1 MTQWNMRSMA
11 TLRMADALLR
21 TVGGGEVALRF
32 PKPAQA
38 GSDAEQLGLSA
49 PAFEDVP
56 IKPAIFRR
64 IYGKPSGA
72 KQGGNDTARYELLLS
87 ATAVALQMTALN
99 IGTVAERVE
108 TRSLEFGKLVQEQN
122 PVVGERCLAGPGRRS
137 AADQPGSRNRV
148 VRGSERT
155 RANQAAGVEAG
166 HAVDP
171 GHLERLAPAHCGQN
185 RRKAPRQHRLAGAWR
200 SLEQQVVSPR
210 SGDLQREQRRGVTA
224 YVDQVVIR

>member
-1 MTQWNMRSMA
+1 MTQWNMRSTA

-99 IGTVAERVE
+99 IGTVAELFE
-108 TRSLEFGKLVQEQN
+108 
-122 PVVGERCLAGPGRRS
+122 
-137 AADQPGSRNRV
+137 AALGVV
-148 VRGSERT
+148 VRETLLG
-155 RANQAAGVEAG
+155 
-166 HAVDP
+166 
-171 GHLERLAPAHCGQN
+171 
-185 RRKAPRQHRLAGAWR
+185 
-200 SLEQQVVSPR
+200 VVS
-210 SGDLQREQRRGVTA
+210 VTA
-224 YVDQVVIR
+224 SEAFGAPYIYHVELQGPQGQLL